1 MSPCRK
7 EILILEYHLLQ
18 NAVEYQKHLAIKEWE
33 QRHNL
38 PTSLSTLSTTANS
51 QEHKDT
57 FNKEAHKPK
66 ELRNEE
72 LSTEEQFNSAY
83 VESSEPT
90 SSNEQSEPLYSRP
103 AEDNNVKSTVK
114 LKSWL
119 FLPPLRPNVV
129 AMEESITTPD
139 SGELPAAEIEP
150 VWVSKAREEMAVLMA
165 DKQRMEDDH
174 HELQKR
180 HDQSM
185 VKMTRVKQ
193 VGA

>member
-1 MSPCRK
+1 MSKLLPCRK

-18 NAVEYQKHLAIKEWE
+18 NTVDYQKHLASIKEWE

-51 QEHKDT
+51 QVHKDT
-57 FNKEAHKPK
+57 INKEAHKPR

-72 LSTEEQFNSAY
+72 QFNNAY

-114 LKSWL
+114 SKSRL

-129 AMEESITTPD
+129 AMDESITTPD

-165 DKQRMEDDH
+165 DKQRMEDNH
-174 HELQKR
+174 HKLQKR

-185 VKMTRVKQ
+185 VKMTRV
-193 VGA
+193 

>member
-1 MSPCRK
+1 MVSPKNDSNIDIGYHLIELTLGYQKSFHSNWTIPRRHTNNNYTKFLPCRK

-18 NAVEYQKHLAIKEWE
+18 NTVDYQKHLAAIKEWE

-57 FNKEAHKPK
+57 INKEAHKPR

-72 LSTEEQFNSAY
+72 QFNNAY

-103 AEDNNVKSTVK
+103 AEDNNVKSINRKVK
-114 LKSWL
+114 
-119 FLPPLRPNVV
+119 
-129 AMEESITTPD
+129 I
-139 SGELPAAEIEP
+139 
-150 VWVSKAREEMAVLMA
+150 MAISTA
-165 DKQRMEDDH
+165 
-174 HELQKR
+174 
-180 HDQSM
+180 
-185 VKMTRVKQ
+185 T
-193 VGA
+193 

>member
-1 MSPCRK
+1 M
-7 EILILEYHLLQ
+7 
-18 NAVEYQKHLAIKEWE
+18 
-33 QRHNL
+33 
-38 PTSLSTLSTTANS
+38 PTM
-51 QEHKDT
+51 
-57 FNKEAHKPK
+57 
-66 ELRNEE
+66 
-72 LSTEEQFNSAY
+72 Y

-114 LKSWL
+114 SKSRL

-139 SGELPAAEIEP
+139 SGELPAAVIEP

-174 HELQKR
+174 HELQKI